1 MDSPARSRSERNFG
15 RGDYMA
21 ARLTKLG
28 PVEEIADF
36 LASCPAPDELLRF
49 RPSPETR
56 ARAEELLGKHKD
68 GCLSTEERK
77 ELDQCEQAER
87 LMRLVKARVQARQA
101 RRT

>member
-1 MDSPARSRSERNFG
+1 MDSPARLGSERSFG
-15 RGDYMA
+15 RGDGMA
-21 ARLTKLG
+21 TRLTKLG

-36 LASCPAPDELLRF
+36 LASCPAPDELLQF

-56 ARAEELLGKHKD
+56 AEELLDKHKD

-77 ELDQCEQAER
+77 ELEQCEQAER
-87 LMRLVKARVQARQA
+87 LMRLVKARVQVRKA